1 MKRRDF
7 FGKSI
12 IAGALMSPV
21 AGVAALDLSTQKK
34 SGHHDIG
41 STGSYPDPGKEE
53 VIIERPV
60 EGRPHAGKVLAV
72 IQPHCDDIA
81 YFAAGTV
88 AKLIHE
94 GYTGYLIR
102 TSNDDA
108 TGSGNG
114 YGEMVLNNEKSNEAF
129 AKSLGLKKV
138 YDLGYRN
145 HRMDE
150 YNIQEIKGRLIFLFR
165 LLKVDTVV
173 SYDPWGH
180 YEENPDHYVTAK
192 AVEAAR
198 WMAGGRGDYPEQ
210 LEVVEPHS
218 VIERYYFA
226 RGPQLVN
233 RVVDISNY
241 IDNKVEA
248 NKVITSQGSGGNAG
262 AQLRKALA
270 QKGKKLPVL
279 GNDDDTANFNYIKNF
294 MLDIDSETLRGVP
307 SDKKIGEQYGLKWA
321 ERFRYFG
328 PSPLALEEYIAKNAV
343 SQ

>member
-7 FGKSI
+7 FQKSI
-12 IAGALMSPV
+12 MGGALITP
-21 AGVAALDLSTQKK
+21 GLAASAANVPHNKALNESNN
-34 SGHHDIG
+34 
-41 STGSYPDPGKEE
+41 DPEE

-60 EGRPHAGKVLAV
+60 KGRPHQGKVLAV

-88 AKLIHE
+88 AKLIDE

-102 TSNDDA
+102 TSNDDMA
-108 TGSGNG
+108 GIGNTV
-114 YGEMVLNNEKSNEAF
+114 GERILNNEKSNEAF

-138 YDLGYRN
+138 FDLGYRN

-150 YNIQEIKGRLIFLFR
+150 YNVQEIKGRLIFLFR
-165 LLKVDTVV
+165 LLKVDTIIC
-173 SYDPWGH
+173 YDPWGP

-198 WMAGGRGDYPEQ
+198 WMAGSLDYAEH
-210 LEVVEPHS
+210 LEVIQPHS

-241 IDNKVEA
+241 IDKKVRA
-248 NKVITSQGSGGNAG
+248 NQVITSQGSGGNSG
-262 AQLRKALA
+262 SELRKSLA
-270 QKGKKLPVL
+270 AKGKKLDIL
-279 GNDDDTANFNYIKNF
+279 GSDDETANFNYIKNF
-294 MLDIDSETLRGVP
+294 MLDVDSETLRGVT
-307 SDKKIGEQYGLKWA
+307 SDKKVGEKYGLEWA
-321 ERFRYFG
+321 ERFRYYG
-328 PSPLALEEYIAKNAV
+328 PTVSKVDEFISKNAV